1 MPIFK
6 YQKII
11 TEGPNGTT
19 QTFVNADND
28 PRAVE
33 LAEVDGW
40 HYVHVPIDAQLPE
53 QAAEIQ
59 WQLAVVDDALR
70 EQIKAVSRPCALIYE
85 EMQRRI
91 RAAYPIE
98 VEQYYN
104 RIGTGAALGL
114 YTFRTGEHEALVA
127 YGAYVEFVR
136 QWGRDERAKIGL

>member
-6 YQKII
+6 YQRII
-11 TEGPNGTT
+11 TDGPDGTT
-19 QTFVNADND
+19 QTFVNAGAD

-33 LAEVDGW
+33 LAEVEGW
-40 HYVHVPIDAQLPE
+40 RYVHVPAAANLPD
-53 QAAEIQ
+53 QPQVIQ
-59 WQLAVVDDALR
+59 WQEVAVDDALR
-70 EQIKAVSRPCALIYE
+70 EQIKAASRPCALIYE

-114 YTFRTGEHEALVA
+114 YTFQPGEHEALVT
-127 YGAYVEFVR
+127 YGAYVESVR
-136 QWGRDERAKIGL
+136 QWGRAERAKLGL